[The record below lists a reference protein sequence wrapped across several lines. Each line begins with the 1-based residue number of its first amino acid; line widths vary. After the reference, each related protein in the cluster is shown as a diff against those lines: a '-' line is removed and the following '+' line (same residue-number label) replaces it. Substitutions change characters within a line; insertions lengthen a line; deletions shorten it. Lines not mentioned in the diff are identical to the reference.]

1 MFQLYDIKALQQ
13 KLSTAQNQVKQLQN
27 DLEQSNHDASSQRS
41 LRNNLKNVTLVIA
54 ELEKQIR
61 TQKKRET
68 RANNRHFARG
78 NAHKHDL

>member
-13 KLSTAQNQVKQLQN
+13 KLSTAQNQAKQLQN
-27 DLEQSNHDASSQRS
+27 DLEQSNHDVSSQRS

-68 RANNRHFARG
+68 HANNRHFARG

>member
-13 KLSTAQNQVKQLQN
+13 KLSTAQNQAKQLQN

-68 RANNRHFARG
+68 HVNNRHFARG